1 MEVNADTVGHMAGLL
16 SQTLESDAA
25 TRRNAELELMQNRC
39 AVVRAYHQKITHV
52 CRLNT
57 KTLRSFVSAGCT
69 RATGWC
75 CCRFS

>member
-39 AVVRAYHQKITHV
+39 AAVRASHQKITHV
-52 CRLNT
+52 CGLNT
-57 KTLRSFVSAGCT
+57 KTKHVFPLRACGWSACFLFWG
-69 RATGWC
+69 G
-75 CCRFS
+75 